1 MDIATGIAAR
11 HDDSAMDIATGIAAR
26 PHESSKVVPHLSP
39 PRLAT
44 WCRMESGGGSIRTAI
59 QFGAD
64 SRGRRRDYGGSAVDL
79 SQVVTRSGRTAIMKL
94 FVEYDDECCVCVWG
108 NSFKMGVLGDQWSQG
123 RVGGEVVAWM
133 ATERGY
139 I

>member
-44 WCRMESGGGSIRTAI
+44 WCRMESGSGPIRTAI

-64 SRGRRRDYGGSAVDL
+64 SKGRRRDSGGSAVDL

-94 FVEYDDECCVCVWG
+94 FVEYDDECCVCVWE
-108 NSFKMGVLGDQWSQG
+108 NSFKMGVHCDQWSTG
-123 RVGGEVVAWM
+123 RVRSDGWSVKKMV
-133 ATERGY
+133 TS
-139 I
+139 